1 MSFER
6 PTLPLPGRPPSYRSM
21 LIADGVRTAK
31 ARTPNKVALAQE
43 NRKFTYAQIVDRF
56 DRVSTGALH
65 DLRLKKGDHAALWA
79 PNIMEFLEIVA
90 GLSSIGAAPAMVPP
104 GVTAREAEYICND
117 SQAKV
122 LFVHESQEEKARSI
136 KFATV
141 ERIIVIGKDY
151 EDWLM
156 RAKPIMPTTPLEEW
170 DVFCIPY
177 TSGTTGNPKGCLL
190 SHRSRVLAFYTMG
203 SEFGCYSPDDR
214 ALATAPLYHGAGYVF
229 AMAPI
234 FFGGFCE
241 ILPRFDPELL
251 LRKIDE
257 MKLTNCFFVPTY
269 FHRIFA
275 LGPKALSRYSTKSLK
290 TMISNAAPLLQAT
303 KEQIVGHFGGGLLHE
318 TYGSTE
324 GGLCTNLRP
333 QDQLRKEQ
341 CVGLPYPGVE
351 IKILREDGQA
361 AGPNEVGELFTRS
374 PLGFNAYWRNEK
386 ATAEA
391 YTAEGWLT
399 VGDMGKLDEE
409 GYLYIVDRKKDMVI
423 TGGVNVFP
431 REIEEI
437 LQHHPAVAE
446 VAVIGVPDPE
456 WGEAVKAVVVRR
468 PGETIAADGLENY
481 CKEQLAKFKV
491 PKEFIF
497 IDALPR
503 NAAGKILKRELRD
516 RAKVGKL

>member
-6 PTLPLPGRPPSYRSM
+6 PTLPLAGRPASYRSM

-31 ARTPNKVALAQE
+31 ARTPNKVALAQD
-43 NRKFTYAQIVDRF
+43 NHKFTYSQLVDRF
-56 DRVSTGALH
+56 DRVSTAAMA
-65 DLRLKKGDHAALWA
+65 DLKLVNGDHAALWA
-79 PNIMEFLEIVA
+79 PNCLEFLEIVS
-90 GLSSIGAAPAMVPP
+90 GLASIGVAPAMVPP
-104 GVTAREAEYICND
+104 GVTPREAEFICND
-117 SQAKV
+117 AEAKV

-151 EDWLM
+151 EDWLH
-156 RAKPIMPTTPLEEW
+156 RAKPVMPTTSLEEW

-203 SEFGCYSPDDR
+203 SEFACYSPDDR
-214 ALATAPLYHGAGYVF
+214 ALATAPLYHGAGYAF

-241 ILPRFDPELL
+241 ILPKFDPEILL
-251 LRKIDE
+251 GKIDE
-257 MKLTNCFFVPTY
+257 LQLTNCFFVPTY

-275 LGPKALSRYSTKSLK
+275 LGPKALAKYSTKSLR

-303 KEQIVGHFGGGLLHE
+303 KEQIVAHFGGGLLHE

-324 GGLCTNLRP
+324 GGLVSNLRP

-351 IKILREDGQA
+351 IRVLRDDGQPA
-361 AGPNEVGELFTRS
+361 APDEVGELFTRS
-374 PLGFNAYWRNEK
+374 PQGFNAYWRNDK
-386 ATAEA
+386 ATEEA
-391 YTAEGWLT
+391 YTADGWLT
-399 VGDMGKLDEE
+399 VGDMGKRDDE

-423 TGGVNVFP
+423 SGGVNVFP

-437 LQHHPAVAE
+437 LQHHPAIAE
-446 VAVIGVPDPE
+446 CAVMGVPDPE
-456 WGEAVKAVVVRR
+456 WGEAVMAVVVRR
-468 PGETIAADGLENY
+468 AGERLTGKMLSAF
-481 CKEQLAKFKV
+481 CKDQLATYKV
-491 PKEFIF
+491 PKDFIF
-497 IDALPR
+497 LDALPR

-516 RAKVGKL
+516 RVKRGAR

>member
-6 PTLPLPGRPPSYRSM
+6 ATLPLPGRPPSYRSM
-21 LIADGVRTAK
+21 LIADGVRTAR
-31 ARTPNKVALAQE
+31 ARTPNKVALAQD
-43 NRKFTYAQIVDRF
+43 NAKFTFSQLVDRF
-56 DRVSTGALH
+56 DRVSTGGLH
-65 DLRLKKGDHAALWA
+65 DLKLTKGDHAALWA
-79 PNIMEFLEIVA
+79 PNCMEFLEIVA
-90 GLSSIGAAPAMVPP
+90 GLSSIGVAPAMVPP
-104 GVTAREAEYICND
+104 GVTPREAEYICND
-117 SQAKV
+117 AGAKV
-122 LFVHESQEEKARSI
+122 LFVHESQEEKARSV

-141 ERIIVIGKDY
+141 ERIVVIGKDY
-151 EDWLM
+151 EGWLQ
-156 RAKPIMPTTPLEEW
+156 RAKPVAPTTPLEEW
-170 DVFCIPY
+170 EVFCIPY

-214 ALATAPLYHGAGYVF
+214 ALATAPLYHGAGFVF

-241 ILPRFDPELL
+241 ILPRFDPEIL

-275 LGPKALSRYSTKSLK
+275 LGSKTLGRYSTKSLW
-290 TMISNAAPLLQAT
+290 TIISNAAPLLQAT
-303 KEQIVGHFGGGLLHE
+303 KEQIVAHFGEGLLHE

-324 GGLCTNLRP
+324 GGLVTNLRP

-351 IKILREDGQA
+351 MKVLREDGTPA
-361 AGPNEVGELFTRS
+361 SANEVGELFTRS

-391 YTAEGWLT
+391 YGADGWLT
-399 VGDMGKLDEE
+399 VGDLARLDDE

-423 TGGVNVFP
+423 SGGVNVFP

-437 LQHHPAVAE
+437 LQHHPAIAE
-446 VAVIGVPDPE
+446 CAVIGVSDPE
-456 WGEAVKAVVVRR
+456 WGEAVKGVVVRR
-468 PGETIAADGLENY
+468 PGQNVSADDLAAF
-481 CKEQLAKFKV
+481 CKKELAGYKV
-491 PKEFIF
+491 PKAFVF
-497 IDALPR
+497 LDALPR
-503 NAAGKILKRELRD
+503 NAAGKILKRELREW
-516 RAKVGKL
+516 AKQGRI